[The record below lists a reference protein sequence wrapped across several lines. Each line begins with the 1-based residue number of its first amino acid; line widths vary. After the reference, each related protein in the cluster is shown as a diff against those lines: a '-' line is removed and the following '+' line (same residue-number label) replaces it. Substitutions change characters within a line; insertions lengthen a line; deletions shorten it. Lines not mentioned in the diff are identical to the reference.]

1 MPNWAEHSDD
11 EWVEALY
18 VPLADRE
25 QVKANRQSFLKG
37 RQEEEIR
44 LEEEAESR
52 RRHTSKKSKKE
63 LTPDAI
69 RLAKEGAEFVVRL
82 V

>member
-63 LTPDAI
+63 LTPNAI

-82 V
+82 A

>member
-1 MPNWAEHSDD
+1 MPNWAEPSDD
-11 EWVEALY
+11 EWIEALY

-44 LEEEAESR
+44 LREEAESR

-82 V
+82 A

>member
-1 MPNWAEHSDD
+1 M
-11 EWVEALY
+11 
-18 VPLADRE
+18 
-25 QVKANRQSFLKG
+25 KG

-44 LEEEAESR
+44 LEEIRLQEEAESR

-82 V
+82 A